1 MQVRFVIYDKCKLKG
16 RIRFYFKTIMWSVSF
31 WSVPIMADL
40 EIQHNNLF
48 SLLDKV
54 TFYCWY
60 CFSKKI
66 PLSISSICVNPEA
79 YHDKSVSGEKL
90 QGIWSRWEHKGK
102 PVFSGYAAYHF
113 WVPSIHQ
120 CFYNL
125 TVNSTITLSLL
136 NHLDFSKN
144 QIICYSSWWNWNKI
158 TSPILKEVLF

>member
-1 MQVRFVIYDKCKLKG
+1 
-16 RIRFYFKTIMWSVSF
+16 
-31 WSVPIMADL
+31 MADL

-90 QGIWSRWEHKGK
+90 QGGNTRASLCFLGGLLTTSGFQVYTS
-102 PVFSGYAAYHF
+102 VF
-113 WVPSIHQ
+113 
-120 CFYNL
+120 
-125 TVNSTITLSLL
+125 TT
-136 NHLDFSKN
+136 
-144 QIICYSSWWNWNKI
+144 
-158 TSPILKEVLF
+158 